1 MNVHEWL
8 IEVAEGQTAI
18 TDLAE
23 TLGVQRSKLYR
34 WLADGRV
41 TKTADVAALV
51 AVWERHS
58 PEPSPGSHVGA
69 LAMWQMR
76 RDALVAGLCGL

>member
-1 MNVHEWL
+1 MLHTHLTE
-8 IEVAEGQTAI
+8 AAGGSAGI

-41 TKTADVAALV
+41 TKTADVAALLKC
-51 AVWERHS
+51 WERHS
-58 PEPSPGSHVGA
+58 PEPPDGSAPGT
-69 LAMWQMR
+69 LAAWQMR

>member
-1 MNVHEWL
+1 MLHDHLTE
-8 IEVAEGQTAI
+8 AAGGSAGI

-23 TLGVQRSKLYR
+23 TLGVQRSKIYR
-34 WLADGRV
+34 WMADGRV
-41 TKTADVAALV
+41 TKTADVARLV
-51 AVWERHS
+51 AMWERHS
-58 PEPSPGSHVGA
+58 PEPPPGSHVGA